1 MIKLDSAN
9 PSSLRHGVILLQC
22 LLLVLF
28 FVFGVRFWYLQVHKG
43 SHFARLARENKTQ
56 SEPMYAPRGIVRDR
70 QGQLLAVNEPAYH
83 LAIVR
88 EDSRDIDRALTQIA
102 EWTSLP
108 LDELKETFLKGRPR
122 VKAFEPQLLIP
133 NLSFE
138 MLATIEAHAMDWP
151 ELKVVV
157 QPRRYYPQGSLLSH
171 VLGYVAQANEEE
183 LNRDS
188 NLALGDTLGKQGIE
202 VILEKTL
209 RGTKGLLQVEV
220 DVVGR
225 NLNRT
230 VITNP
235 EPGID
240 IRLSIDLD
248 LQLLAAKHLE
258 GRTGSIV
265 VLDPFTGRV
274 LAFVSQPGYDNNK
287 FVMGIKPEQWKELV
301 NDPGHPL
308 QNRSIQSA
316 YPPGSV
322 FKLVVGGAA
331 LAAGAL
337 DPKHQVFCPG
347 FYRVG
352 NRVFRC
358 WKREGHGWMDF
369 EQGMVQSCDVYFYR
383 LGERLGVDEISR
395 YARAFGFGS
404 KTGIELPHE
413 RDGLIPDKEW
423 KRRRFNASW
432 TGGETLNLSIGQ
444 GYTLTTPL
452 QVARFIGGLVNGGVL
467 FQPSLLEDGA
477 PVEQGRMP
485 MTDLQR
491 KMVLRT
497 MVQTVEGERG
507 TAQRLRTKGVVVG
520 GKTGTAQVV
529 KLKEEYHKKKVEEI
543 PYQFRDHAW
552 MASFAQQGER
562 AYAIVAMVEHGGS
575 GGATAGPMVKSL
587 IDHLFPQPPKDQP

>member
-1 MIKLDSAN
+1 MIKLESAN
-9 PSSLRHGVILLQC
+9 PSSIRYGVILLQC
-22 LLLVLF
+22 FLLLLF
-28 FVFGVRFWYLQVHKG
+28 FTFGVRFWYLQVHKG
-43 SHFARLARENKTQ
+43 SHFARLASLNKTQ
-56 SEPMYAPRGIVRDR
+56 SEPIYAPRGLVRDR
-70 QGQLLAVNEPAYH
+70 KGRLLAVNEPAYN

-88 EDSRDIDRALTQIA
+88 EDSQDIDRALAQVG
-102 EWTSLP
+102 ELTSIP
-108 LDELKETFLKGRPR
+108 LSELKEAFLRGRPR
-122 VKAFEPQLLIP
+122 VKSFEPQMLVP

-138 MLATIEAHAMDWP
+138 LLATIEAHAMDWP
-151 ELKVVV
+151 ELKVIV
-157 QPRRYYPQGSLLSH
+157 QPRRYYLQSDLLSH

-183 LNRDS
+183 LNRDPT
-188 NLALGDTLGKQGIE
+188 LALGDTVGKQGME
-202 VILEKTL
+202 VILERTL
-209 RGTKGLLQVEV
+209 RGAKGLLQVEV

-230 VITNP
+230 VMVHP
-235 EPGID
+235 EPGND

-248 LQLLAAKHLE
+248 LQTLAAKQLE
-258 GRTGSIV
+258 GMTGSVIV
-265 VLDPFTGRV
+265 MDPFTGRV
-274 LAFVSQPGYDNNK
+274 RAFVSQPGYENNK
-287 FVMGIKPEQWKELV
+287 FVMGISSDEWKELI

-322 FKLVVGGAA
+322 FKLVVGGAG
-331 LAAGAL
+331 LASGIL
-337 DPKHQVFCPG
+337 DPKHLVFCPG

-383 LGERLGVDEISR
+383 LGEKLGVDEISR
-395 YARAFGFGS
+395 YAKAFGFGS

-413 RDGLIPDKEW
+413 RAGLIPDKDW
-423 KRRRFNASW
+423 KRRRFNAPW

-467 FQPSLLEDGA
+467 YQPTLLEDGE
-477 PVEQGRMP
+477 PIEQGRIP
-485 MTDLQR
+485 MNDVQR
-491 KMVLRT
+491 KMVLQT
-497 MVQTVEGERG
+497 MVETVEGSRG
-507 TAQRLRTKGVVVG
+507 TALRLRTKEVVVG

-529 KLKEEYHKKKVEEI
+529 KLKEEYHKRAIEEI

-552 MASFAQQGER
+552 MASFAQQGDR
-562 AYAIVAMVEHGGS
+562 AYVIVVLVEHGGS
-575 GGATAGPMVKSL
+575 GGATAGPPTKAI
-587 IDHLFPQPPKDQP
+587 IDHLFPQTPTEMM

>member
-1 MIKLDSAN
+1 MIKLETAN
-9 PSSLRHGVILLQC
+9 PASIRHGTILLQS
-22 LLLVLF
+22 LLLILF
-28 FVFGVRFWYLQVHKG
+28 FIFGMRFWYLQVHKG
-43 SHFARLARENKTQ
+43 SHFARLASENKTQ
-56 SEPMYAPRGIVRDR
+56 SAPIYAPRGIIRDR
-70 QGQLLAVNEPAYH
+70 NGQLLAVNEPAFH

-88 EDSRDIDRALTQIA
+88 EDSRDIDKALEQVA
-102 EWTSLP
+102 EWSAIP
-108 LDELKETFLKGRPR
+108 FADLKETFTRGKPR
-122 VKAFEPQLLIP
+122 VKAFEPQLLVP
-133 NLSFE
+133 NLSFDL
-138 MLATIEAHAMDWP
+138 LATIEAHAMDWP
-151 ELKVVV
+151 ELKIVI
-157 QPRRYYPQGSLLSH
+157 QPRRYYPHTHLLSH

-183 LNRDS
+183 LNRDPS
-188 NLALGDTLGKQGIE
+188 LALGDTIGKQGLE
-202 VILEKTL
+202 VVLEKTL
-209 RGTKGLLQVEV
+209 RGSKGLLQVEV

-230 VITNP
+230 VVTNP
-235 EPGID
+235 LPGND
-240 IRLSIDLD
+240 MRLSIDLD
-248 LQLLAAKHLE
+248 LQMLAASQLE

-274 LAFVSQPGYDNNK
+274 LAFVSQPGYDNNR
-287 FVMGIKPEQWKELV
+287 FVMGIKPDQWRELV

-331 LAAGAL
+331 LSKGAL
-337 DPKHQVFCPG
+337 DPNHKVFCSG
-347 FYRVG
+347 SYTLG
-352 NRVFRC
+352 QRVFRC

-395 YARAFGFGS
+395 FAKACGFGS

-413 RDGLIPDKEW
+413 RDGLIPDKAW
-423 KRRRFNASW
+423 KKKRFGAAW

-452 QVARFIGGLVNGGVL
+452 QIARFIGALVNGGTL
-467 FQPSLLEDGA
+467 YQPTLIGDGA
-477 PVEQGRMP
+477 PLVQGTIP
-485 MTDLQR
+485 LSESQ
-491 KMVLRT
+491 RT
-497 MVQTVEGERG
+497 MVLKTMVETVEGERG
-507 TAQRLRTKGVVVG
+507 TAKRLRTNGVVVG

-552 MASFAQQGER
+552 MASFAQQGDR

-575 GGATAGPMVKSL
+575 GGAIAGPLVKIL
-587 IDHLFPQPPKDQP
+587 IDHLFPQQPKEKT